1 MGRLCLPF
9 ISMEDISMHF
19 IFMDAQGHTHG
30 GGGLDPWPAGP
41 QSPGWSLY
49 CHFLLEGRVI
59 AGSTY
64 LTCLRPPCKGHTIL
78 LFLKWGSRSWE
89 TWTLV
94 PWVSKPCPV
103 PRAHPSHLPPL
114 LEITHSQLSCP
125 HAFLPSP
132 YISPI
137 ALGCKK
143 LLALILW
150 SCLKYEL
157 IKELFFFPRDIHIII
172 DEELLNIESL
182 WDLKRAYQTGRDIWG
197 EDILGP
203 VNRDLL

>member
-1 MGRLCLPF
+1 MGRLCLHF
-9 ISMEDISMHF
+9 ISAEDISMHF
-19 IFMDAQGHTHG
+19 IFMDAQGQTRG
-30 GGGLDPWPAGP
+30 GGGLDPWPPGP
-41 QSPGWSLY
+41 QSPEWSLY
-49 CHFLLEGRVI
+49 CHFLLMGRVI

-64 LTCLRPPCKGHTIL
+64 LTCVRPPCKGHTIL

-94 PWVSKPCPV
+94 VWVSKPCPV

-114 LEITHSQLSCP
+114 LERTHPQLSCP
-125 HAFLPSP
+125 YTFLPSP

-143 LLALILW
+143 LLAFDALVLLEIW
-150 SCLKYEL
+150 VD
-157 IKELFFFPRDIHIII
+157 KELFFFPRDIHIII
-172 DEELLNIESL
+172 DKELLNTESL
-182 WDLKRAYQTGRDIWG
+182 WDLKRACQTGRDIWG

-203 VNRDLL
+203 VNKDLL